1 MIFSFS
7 HPQYLFLLFSIPIFF
22 LIHFFSLSNRKKIAL
37 RFANFDAISKV
48 EGVDFF
54 SKNIFIL
61 FLSLVIVLSMILA
74 ISGLTFHTFKE
85 STSFSFVIAIDHSQS
100 MQADD
105 FFPDRLTASK
115 QVAKNFI
122 DIIPYE
128 TNIGIVSFSGSSY
141 IRQDMSQDKSGTKNA
156 IDEIELSQ
164 FGGTNIYEAVI
175 TSTNLLRNQENKTII
190 LLSDGQINIGTIED
204 ITYYANRNDVIIHT
218 IAIGTKEGGT
228 TEYTISKLDEETLKS
243 VSEITGGNYFVAEN
257 SEALAES
264 FEKILKL
271 TKKKVSIEL
280 FNYLIIISIILF
292 ILKFFLTNTR
302 YFPLP

>member
-37 RFANFDAISKV
+37 KFANFDAISKV

-61 FLSLVIVLSMILA
+61 FLSLIIVSSMILA
-74 ISGLTFHTFKE
+74 VSGLTFHTFKE

-105 FFPDRLTASK
+105 FFPDRLTVSK
-115 QVAKNFI
+115 QVAKDFI
-122 DIIPYE
+122 DTIPYE
-128 TNIGIVSFSGSSY
+128 TEIGIVSFSGSSY

-156 IDEIELSQ
+156 IDKIELSQ

-190 LLSDGQINIGTIED
+190 LLSDGQINSGTIED
-204 ITYYANRNDVIIHT
+204 VTDYANKNDVIIHT

-228 TEYTISKLDEETLKS
+228 TEYTISKLDEETLQTI
-243 VSEITGGNYFVAEN
+243 SEVTGGDYFVAET
-257 SEALAES
+257 SEALTES
-264 FEKILKL
+264 FGKILNL

-280 FNYLIIISIILF
+280 FNYLITIAIILF
-292 ILKFFLTNTR
+292 IIKFFLTNTR